1 MEKPRVSS
9 SSRRLIRNGENVLM
23 QCSSNQNN
31 VILTWINE
39 NGRTVSDSS
48 TFEIAH
54 AQQSDTGRYRCK
66 STRENLFAFS
76 NYIAI
81 NVICKFQIIFL
92 VMTNLFC
99 CFKMLKIMDNL

>member
-23 QCSSNQNN
+23 QCSSNQKN

-81 NVICKFQIIFL
+81 NVICKY
-92 VMTNLFC
+92 
-99 CFKMLKIMDNL
+99 